1 MEKPAESARSR
12 PFNGKVKALKIV
24 ISSYSRTGNT
34 RNIAARIGREFED
47 NIENE
52 VVVEEIKE
60 SGVDRGGVSGYVKAG
75 KDALSRRRSEIIT
88 PVNNPGNF
96 DLVVIGGPVWAWTV
110 SPPVSTYC
118 SDYGVEAIKVAF
130 FCCMGGSGAKK
141 TFSEMQKL
149 CKKIPLEVISF
160 KDRELKTEEIILRK
174 KIQNF
179 VAACQE

>member
-1 MEKPAESARSR
+1 MEKPPESARSQ
-12 PFNGKVKALKIV
+12 PFNGKVKVLKIL
-24 ISSYSRTGNT
+24 ISFYSRTGNT
-34 RNIAARIGREFED
+34 RNIADCIARYFKDDIK
-47 NIENE
+47 NA

-60 SGVDRGGVSGYVKAG
+60 AGEDRSGIAGYVKAG
-75 KDALSRRRSEIIT
+75 RDALSRRRSEIIT
-88 PVNNPGNF
+88 PVNHPGNF

-118 SDYGVEAIKVAF
+118 SDYGVEAVKVAF

-149 CKKIPLEVISF
+149 CKKIPLEAMSF
-160 KDRELKTEEIILRK
+160 KDRELNTEDISLRK